1 MTASSPLSIDI
12 RGLLGA
18 EDLLAL
24 LELPPVKRRRLLNNV
39 SKRVRSLSRGRVR
52 NQTNVDGT
60 PFAPRKDPSKSKK
73 KMESGLS
80 KLLDV
85 VKLSDQEAELGWRNR
100 LTRYVAA
107 QQNNGGS
114 ERVTAHQMRELSK
127 VPPGTAATEKQAKR
141 LRQLNYRI
149 RLPGKKKPSK
159 PSVSW
164 IQQNLEYTKA
174 GLLIRVLDTEH
185 KASTGKQAWN
195 IQLPAR
201 QFLGASPSETS
212 QLVNLVLRQTITSPR

>member
-1 MTASSPLSIDI
+1 MTASSPFSIDI

-52 NQTNVDGT
+52 SQESLDGS
-60 PFAPRKDPSKSKK
+60 PFAPRKDQSKSKK
-73 KMESGLS
+73 KMETGLA

-85 VKLSDQEAELGWRNR
+85 VRLTEQEAELGWRNR

-114 ERVTAHQMRELSK
+114 ERVTAHQMRELNK
-127 VPPGTAATEKQAKR
+127 VPPGTAATERQAKR

-159 PSVSW
+159 PSVAW

-201 QFLGASPSETS
+201 QFLGASTSETS